1 MSWGLGGSD
10 ANGGVKVVGLGTD
23 HRLSLAQNPA
33 VRGNVARPLATCIR
47 RPIVPHFPEEA
58 KYLPDYA
65 TQRVLRWLLTLE
77 APLSSP

>member
-1 MSWGLGGSD
+1 M
-10 ANGGVKVVGLGTD
+10 NPTGGVKVVELGTD
-23 HRLSLAQNPA
+23 RRLSLAQNPA
-33 VRGNVARPLATCIR
+33 VRGKVARPLATCIR
-47 RPIVPHFPEEA
+47 RPTVPHFPEEA